1 MIKVFLRI
9 SVPKFLRTGA
19 SETRSVL
26 GIAIKLYY
34 DTRVM
39 NKKMGNT
46 RTLCV
51 PAQ

>member
-9 SVPKFLRTGA
+9 SVPKFLRIGA
-19 SETRSVL
+19 SEMRSML

-39 NKKMGNT
+39 NKKMGKM
-46 RTLCV
+46 RTLCAT
-51 PAQ
+51 AQ